1 MPSLAVPHAPVQ
13 NANPAPGEK
22 KNMVNKVQ
30 VSPMACSFFNK
41 NDWQISTAGSFI
53 KKNLANRVNKQTKK
67 VWDLWTSQLLHLYSQ
82 GSFVRNPEKG
92 ACLTILLGSKKLT
105 ELLSMISS
113 SLARRKAF
121 EVIFIQTEKN
131 APRWATT
138 IFINGIMGL
147 QKKRP
152 YKWLSLKA
160 FHFSAYRSAG
170 KKRPP
175 SPGEIFTWFSN
186 ASRHRCRSGRSTS
199 RLGLAI
205 SSHMEWWRTSL
216 EYEICT

>member
-1 MPSLAVPHAPVQ
+1 
-13 NANPAPGEK
+13 
-22 KNMVNKVQ
+22 MVNKVQ

-41 NDWQISTAGSFI
+41 NDWQNSTAGSFI
-53 KKNLANRVNKQTKK
+53 KKNLANRVWQTSKQKRYGTCEQVNSFICIHK
-67 VWDLWTSQLLHLYSQ
+67 VFSPETQKRGHVSQFCWDQKNWPNYFPWLVAVWRVETHLKSYS
-82 GSFVRNPEKG
+82 F
-92 ACLTILLGSKKLT
+92 KL
-105 ELLSMISS
+105 
-113 SLARRKAF
+113 K
-121 EVIFIQTEKN
+121 KN